1 MAPAQASR
9 AAAGAIDGRRSAVK
23 DTVKIYSQN
32 SRGLRAAALEEV
44 LATMKKEGVFAW
56 LLQETWRLNTEE
68 HHHEDGYVT
77 VNHGPKEKLC
87 KRGSLGVMIVLSPAA
102 VEAYVRGG
110 NRRMTYGLR
119 VLALDLVLMDGKD
132 KPVKMRIVSAYAPSS
147 QATIQE
153 KEDYEANLS
162 HAIEDTAQD
171 TVLIIGADVNA
182 SCGPSK
188 RAVSI

>member
-1 MAPAQASR
+1 M
-9 AAAGAIDGRRSAVK
+9 K

-44 LATMKKEGVFAW
+44 LATMKKEGVFVW

-77 VNHGPKEKLC
+77 INHGPKEKLC
-87 KRGSLGVMIVLSPAA
+87 RRGSLGVMIVLSPAA

-119 VLALDLVLMDGKD
+119 VYGIKT
-132 KPVKMRIVSAYAPSS
+132 K
-147 QATIQE
+147 
-153 KEDYEANLS
+153 
-162 HAIEDTAQD
+162 
-171 TVLIIGADVNA
+171 
-182 SCGPSK
+182 C
-188 RAVSI
+188 

>member
-68 HHHEDGYVT
+68 HHHEDGYEQEHEHHTMQVPELHHD
-77 VNHGPKEKLC
+77 HG
-87 KRGSLGVMIVLSPAA
+87 
-102 VEAYVRGG
+102 
-110 NRRMTYGLR
+110 TYY
-119 VLALDLVLMDGKD
+119 
-132 KPVKMRIVSAYAPSS
+132 P
-147 QATIQE
+147 
-153 KEDYEANLS
+153 
-162 HAIEDTAQD
+162 
-171 TVLIIGADVNA
+171 
-182 SCGPSK
+182 
-188 RAVSI
+188 